1 MVNRL
6 CLRAA
11 CNAPM
16 TLALLPRGGNADEHV
31 AGTPERL
38 HLLGED
44 EIVTEIVADGRQHGR
59 IGRQRDGRKRRPV
72 HQEPVD
78 ELRGPVLGIRR
89 APAVARQQNLASARH
104 GDGHAPGGLGHL
116 APVDGKKIA
125 AQFRA
130 VFRMLGNHLQGFVH
144 KTLLRT
150 AWLQAQIIP
159 DSRSATACGEL

>member
-104 GDGHAPGGLGHL
+104 GDRACAGG
-116 APVDGKKIA
+116 
-125 AQFRA
+125 
-130 VFRMLGNHLQGFVH
+130 
-144 KTLLRT
+144 
-150 AWLQAQIIP
+150 
-159 DSRSATACGEL
+159 SATLPPWTAKKSRRSFAPSSACWEIICRALSIRRSFEPHGYKHR